1 MTLRLVLLVL
11 ASSVLYANAETSS
24 TAPSVD
30 SLDGQFNR
38 SAVPNVS
45 PGAEQR
51 PVPAPAGHHPAG
63 NPLWAIPL
71 KVLSATRERPI
82 FSPSRRPPPM
92 IASPLA
98 VPASVTASKP
108 TEPQRPQLLLVGT
121 VVGEKE
127 AIAVF
132 VDETTKNPIRLR
144 TGEGHQGWVLQSVH
158 GREATFEKD
167 QQTATL
173 SLPQPGSDKSPAS
186 PPQAVFSPP
195 QAVSA
200 NPPPAVSAIPPP
212 GISAG
217 PPPRSRRRDR

>member
-11 ASSVLYANAETSS
+11 TSSVLYANAATFS

-30 SLDGQFNR
+30 SLDGEFNR
-38 SAVPNVS
+38 SAAPNVS
-45 PGAEQR
+45 PQAEQR
-51 PVPAPAGHHPAG
+51 PAPARTDHHPAG

-98 VPASVTASKP
+98 VPASVTASRP

-132 VDETTKNPIRLR
+132 LDETTKNPIRLR
-144 TGEGHQGWVLQSVH
+144 TGDGHQGWVLRSVH
-158 GREATFEKD
+158 RREATFQKD
-167 QQTATL
+167 QQTATF
-173 SLPQPGSDKSPAS
+173 SLPKPGTN
-186 PPQAVFSPP
+186 QT
-195 QAVSA
+195 
-200 NPPPAVSAIPPP
+200 
-212 GISAG
+212 SAG
-217 PPPRSRRRDR
+217 PLMATPDTPVMATSTTPAPVTSATPPPREPRRRGH